1 MGGSSNDNSFI
12 PKRGPVSRPRRVASQ
27 QVYLFTVISYVLFFA
42 SLVAAIGVFLYDRYI
57 DQQLEN
63 EVAALNTEI
72 DRFREADLETVRM
85 FNSRIEYTKERVN
98 ASVSVPS
105 IFTVLENTT
114 AETAQ
119 IESLAIERLGDSVFD
134 VEAMMRTDT
143 FDSSLFQ
150 REFYEQESTIND
162 LALTD
167 LTIETQ
173 GDEES
178 ENPTETFI
186 TFNAMLAVPVSSVP
200 LTADMLTE
208 PVSASVENEI
218 IVDEIATSTDDSL
231 GTNPDSV

>member
-1 MGGSSNDNSFI
+1 
-12 PKRGPVSRPRRVASQ
+12 
-27 QVYLFTVISYVLFFA
+27 
-42 SLVAAIGVFLYDRYI
+42 
-57 DQQLEN
+57 
-63 EVAALNTEI
+63 
-72 DRFREADLETVRM
+72 M